1 MPKSNKILTHKD
13 QDSEYDKQRTNMGVR
28 SGPKLPDRGEINV
41 MTEDGTFNSSSG
53 WTVTPGSLGDSDNWN
68 ISNGVATIDGSQS
81 GTRWMIMDF
90 PQNNYYK
97 VIMTITRT
105 AGTLSLSYAT
115 GGATSGTEMT
125 ANGTYTHGP
134 HQVTGND
141 ILYIRADSSFSGTIT
156 DVKVIQTDANGVPVS
171 HLILCFD
178 AMNAKSYAGEP
189 SVSVGASYYRAAIST
204 VPGETG
210 LTGSSTV
217 LAPVRGGKVRDGVD
231 YTGAPTTRSA
241 PWNDN
246 HPRTRKAK
254 ELGGGNEYDA
264 YINSGVDSSDW
275 TDEAHGHYV
284 FDKILKKPVFQM
296 HPVTSPENYGT
307 SNQGVNYGGWRAK
320 SYGNGRSFSD
330 MGIDSGTTYTFSWL
344 QWSDQVGSY
353 PQMGFYGQLEGGSTN
368 GFHDGRSPSHQGQ
381 LIAGVWERKSWTI
394 SSAAD
399 WKQANIP
406 SIYCYGYI
414 GATTAAST
422 IRITDIQVE
431 VKGYNTPYIDKV
443 PLTNTYEAHRLAANA
458 WRDITENGN
467 HGTLTNMVGTGTAHY
482 KEGNII
488 RLGGP
493 VTNGFNISNDPM
505 YLDFDGSD
513 DLVTTSFGNGR
524 NPSTNPIT
532 YSFWVA
538 QDGSGSDMFAVQGN
552 WGSSGRAYFG
562 VLNGYWNMG
571 IHDDG
576 WGDTASTR
584 GPAVVIGKWTNVV
597 IVFDGS
603 AAKMYVN
610 GLHYWDRAYSS
621 YTFNQVLEIGGNT
634 YDDGGTNY
642 SWNGRIA
649 KVSVF
654 NAALSHK
661 QVKQEFNQFKVRF
674 GL

>member
-1 MPKSNKILTHKD
+1 
-13 QDSEYDKQRTNMGVR
+13 MGVR
-28 SGPKLPDRGEINV
+28 SGPKLPN
-41 MTEDGTFNSSSG
+41 T
-53 WTVTPGSLGDSDNWN
+53 DN
-68 ISNGVATIDGSQS
+68 
-81 GTRWMIMDF
+81 
-90 PQNNYYK
+90 
-97 VIMTITRT
+97 
-105 AGTLSLSYAT
+105 LL
-115 GGATSGTEMT
+115 
-125 ANGTYTHGP
+125 
-134 HQVTGND
+134 
-141 ILYIRADSSFSGTIT
+141 
-156 DVKVIQTDANGVPVS
+156 
-171 HLILCFD
+171 LCFD

-189 SVSVGASYYRAAIST
+189 SVSVGASYYRAVIST

-231 YTGAPTTRSA
+231 YTGAATTRTA

-246 HPRTRKAK
+246 HPRARKAK
-254 ELGGGNEYDA
+254 ELGAGNEYDA

-353 PQMGFYGQLEGGSTN
+353 PQIGFYGQLEGGSTN
-368 GFHDGRSPSHQGQ
+368 NFHDSRSPSHQGQ
-381 LIAGVWERKSWTI
+381 LVAGVWERKSWTV

-443 PLTNTYEAHRLAANA
+443 PLTNTYEAHRLAASA
-458 WRDITENGN
+458 WRDISGNGN

-513 DLVTTSFGNGR
+513 DYVATSFGSGR
-524 NPSTNPIT
+524 NP
-532 YSFWVA
+532 
-538 QDGSGSDMFAVQGN
+538 
-552 WGSSGRAYFG
+552 
-562 VLNGYWNMG
+562 
-571 IHDDG
+571 
-576 WGDTASTR
+576 
-584 GPAVVIGKWTNVV
+584 
-597 IVFDGS
+597 
-603 AAKMYVN
+603 
-610 GLHYWDRAYSS
+610 YSS
-621 YTFNQVLEIGGNT
+621 PMTFVAWVKSDTTTNNKMWLDHGSN
-634 YDDGGTNY
+634 GTNQRLY
-642 SWNGRIA
+642 CALITADNTTPFGIQSSAWSLPSNADNSKWYHQALVMDSGTARGYYDGNAAGTKNYTSYTLPGNVRAGGRSGYIWDGQIA
-649 KVSVF
+649 CF
-654 NAALSHK
+654 AIYNAALSHANIK
-661 QVKQEFNQFKVRF
+661 QIYNSQKNRF